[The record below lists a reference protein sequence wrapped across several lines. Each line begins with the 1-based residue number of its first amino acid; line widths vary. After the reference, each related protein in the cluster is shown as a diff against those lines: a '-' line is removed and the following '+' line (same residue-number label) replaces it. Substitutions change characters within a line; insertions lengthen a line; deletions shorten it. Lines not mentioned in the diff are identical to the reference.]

1 MLLVLLAYA
10 LVLCWPAPLR
20 AQTRGPVYT
29 VEVRGT
35 ITAATTEYLRRALQL
50 AQSANAT
57 ALVVS
62 LGSEGG
68 VLRDVR
74 PLASALYEASIPVVV
89 FVAPAGTEVGPT
101 GTLLLSAAHVGAM
114 APGTSFGS
122 PFPLTRVDAALS
134 QQTQD
139 MLLDSVVDQLR
150 DWNTARQRNTSWID
164 QAVRD
169 GLILS
174 NEQALAL
181 TPPAIDLVT
190 SDLPELL
197 TLLEGRTVT
206 LSNGL
211 SVTLAT
217 LGRTPTAIEPTVWE
231 SLRMA
236 LAEPTLAFALLIFG
250 ALLVYLEFAAPGT
263 AIFAGAG
270 IVLILAALVG
280 LFALPVQGWAML
292 LLFVSLALLGAEF
305 FVPVHG
311 TLAVV
316 GLALMSVSGFNLIDP
331 TQAPGIQ
338 VALWAILGIAAL
350 LGTVVAL
357 GVLLAIRVRQR
368 PVTTGQEGLIG
379 RIAEVRRP
387 LAPEG
392 MVYVDGAL
400 WSAICEDGEAAIGER
415 VRVAAIHNLQLI
427 VRKIEE

>member
-1 MLLVLLAYA
+1 
-10 LVLCWPAPLR
+10 
-20 AQTRGPVYT
+20 
-29 VEVRGT
+29 
-35 ITAATTEYLRRALQL
+35 
-50 AQSANAT
+50 
-57 ALVVS
+57 
-62 LGSEGG
+62 
-68 VLRDVR
+68 
-74 PLASALYEASIPVVV
+74 
-89 FVAPAGTEVGPT
+89 
-101 GTLLLSAAHVGAM
+101 
-114 APGTSFGS
+114 
-122 PFPLTRVDAALS
+122 
-134 QQTQD
+134 
-139 MLLDSVVDQLR
+139 
-150 DWNTARQRNTSWID
+150 
-164 QAVRD
+164 
-169 GLILS
+169 
-174 NEQALAL
+174 
-181 TPPAIDLVT
+181 
-190 SDLPELL
+190 
-197 TLLEGRTVT
+197 
-206 LSNGL
+206 
-211 SVTLAT
+211 
-217 LGRTPTAIEPTVWE
+217 
-231 SLRMA
+231 
-236 LAEPTLAFALLIFG
+236 
-250 ALLVYLEFAAPGT
+250 
-263 AIFAGAG
+263 
-270 IVLILAALVG
+270 
-280 LFALPVQGWAML
+280 ML